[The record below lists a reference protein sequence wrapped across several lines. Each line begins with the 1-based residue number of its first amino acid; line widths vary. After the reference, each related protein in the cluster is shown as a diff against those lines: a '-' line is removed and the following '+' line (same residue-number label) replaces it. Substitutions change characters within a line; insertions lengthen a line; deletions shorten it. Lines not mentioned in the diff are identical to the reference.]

1 MPTTGLRQLIG
12 PRPASSWLA
21 GLRPASS
28 WRIASERSFSADERR
43 LFRGIHISRGHRVRG
58 VQREIRETKFVR
70 FFSEGASQGLIRELV
85 RELVCRLIREL
96 IREPA
101 RKLIREPARAPHYRP
116 MRRRHGWRE
125 EPTEAFSRH

>member
-1 MPTTGLRQLIG
+1 M
-12 PRPASSWLA
+12 ASILA
-21 GLRPASS
+21 EGTAS
-28 WRIASERSFSADERR
+28 AEYSEKFARRSSCAFS
-43 LFRGIHISRGHRVRG
+43 H
-58 VQREIRETKFVR
+58 
-70 FFSEGASQGLIRELV
+70 GLIRELV

>member
-28 WRIASERSFSADERR
+28 WRIASERSFSVDERR

-70 FFSEGASQGLIRELV
+70 FFSGGASRGLIRELAREPIRKLV
-85 RELVCRLIREL
+85 REL
-96 IREPA
+96 A
-101 RKLIREPARAPHYRP
+101 RTPHHRP

-125 EPTEAFSRH
+125 EPTGTFSRH

>member
-28 WRIASERSFSADERR
+28 WHIASERSFSADERR

-70 FFSEGASQGLIRELV
+70 FSHGLIRELV

-96 IREPA
+96 ARELA
-101 RKLIREPARAPHYRP
+101 RTPHRRP
-116 MRRRHGWRE
+116 MRLRYGWRE
-125 EPTEAFSRH
+125 EPTETFSRH

>member
-28 WRIASERSFSADERR
+28 WHIASERSFSADERR
-43 LFRGIHISRGHRVRG
+43 LFHGIHISRGHRVRG

-70 FFSEGASQGLIRELV
+70 FSHGLIRELV
-85 RELVCRLIREL
+85 REPIRKLVREL
-96 IREPA
+96 A
-101 RKLIREPARAPHYRP
+101 RTPHRRP
-116 MRRRHGWRE
+116 MRLRYGWRE
-125 EPTEAFSRH
+125 EPTGTFSRH